1 MSVVVC
7 VRWKRK
13 EESTQPASL
22 ARGRER
28 RRRRRR
34 RQQLDRYNKSI
45 KLFLF
50 LTFLIFPSAPPFSPG
65 QTGNSITGSRSPAP
79 LATILLPT
87 FFGEALASFSLS
99 ATTVVAVP
107 GLDPAGIILEFLLN
121 LLPPC
126 PGSGAVMGVTGVTG
140 VPAFTPLT
148 RESHFFVDGV
158 MAMRA
163 RDNR

>member
-22 ARGRER
+22 ARGRE

-65 QTGNSITGSRSPAP
+65 QTGNSITGSLSPAP
-79 LATILLPT
+79 LATIFPIFFSGDPT
-87 FFGEALASFSLS
+87 SLS
-99 ATTVVAVP
+99 TTVVVVAVP
-107 GLDPAGIILEFLLN
+107 GLEGIILEFLLN